1 MRSPRYT
8 ILIANRK
15 NGAVRRLTLSR
26 RAVMAGA
33 AGVLLVPLGLGLAAI
48 GAVRT
53 EMISLRALNA
63 TLGLENESYRA
74 ATGELAEQ
82 ISSLQTALD
91 DIGEKADLDPATRKA
106 IDRLPAVV
114 RSRAMGGGTP
124 GAFAGRSTAFPERT
138 LGLLRDLLDV
148 LENRLAVVRT
158 SVESQHALANA
169 TPSIWPVAG
178 WLSSAFGARRD
189 PFNGSADFHP
199 GLDISANRGT
209 PVFATAAGRVE
220 SASYH
225 GNYGNSI
232 LIDHGYGISTR
243 FGHLSG
249 FAVRPGQHIRRGD
262 VIGYVGS
269 TGRATSAHLHYEVL
283 LNGRAVNPMPLLTAR
298 P

>member
-48 GAVRT
+48 GAVQT
-53 EMISLRALNA
+53 EMISLRGLNA

-124 GAFAGRSTAFPERT
+124 GAFADRSTPFPERT

-232 LIDHGYGISTR
+232 LIDHGFGISTR

>member
-48 GAVRT
+48 GAVQT
-53 EMISLRALNA
+53 EMISLRGLNA

-82 ISSLQTALD
+82 ISSLRTALD

-124 GAFAGRSTAFPERT
+124 GAFADRSTPFPERT

-232 LIDHGYGISTR
+232 LIDHGFGISTR